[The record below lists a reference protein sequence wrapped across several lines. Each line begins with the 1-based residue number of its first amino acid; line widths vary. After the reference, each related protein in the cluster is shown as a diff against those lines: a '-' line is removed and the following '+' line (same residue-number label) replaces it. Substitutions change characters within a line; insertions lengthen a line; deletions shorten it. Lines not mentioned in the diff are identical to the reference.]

1 MKHTRVTRTILV
13 VEDDLDIRTLLDVE
27 LRAAGYE
34 TAFAH
39 DGASALGL
47 IRATHPDLILL
58 DIGLPAGDGFT
69 VIERLQHFPQLQGIP
84 VIVVT
89 ARIDPETRDRA
100 FAVGAKAFVEK
111 PFDAEALL
119 ATIDQVLSR

>member
-1 MKHTRVTRTILV
+1 MAQTILV
-13 VEDDLDIRTLLDVE
+13 VEDDPDIRALLE
-27 LRAAGYE
+27 LELTAAGYE

-47 IRATHPDLILL
+47 IRATRPDLILL

-69 VIERLQHFPQLQGIP
+69 VIERLKHFPQLQGIP
-84 VIVVT
+84 VIVVS
-89 ARIDPETRDRA
+89 ARIAPEIRDRA
-100 FAVGAKAFVEK
+100 LAAGAKAFVEK